1 MEVKEVMFDK
11 AVKVYVQK
19 DITKLSIKVSDYH
32 VITHTFDTDYFSTEV
47 IIFYISMRGGTKRRK
62 IIEFKNFYANYQLY
76 CLKDYAKFFYKPLN
90 DSTEYHFR
98 LPYDQLDFALI
109 NDYKRQLKE
118 VFSIQ

>member
-1 MEVKEVMFDK
+1 MEVKEVMFSK

-19 DITKLSIKVSDYH
+19 DIVKLSVKASDNH
-32 VITHTFDTDYFSTEV
+32 VITHTFDTNYFSTEV
-47 IIFYISMRGGTKRRK
+47 IIYYISMRGGTKRRK

-76 CLKDYAKFFYKPLN
+76 CLKDYAKFFYRPLN

-98 LPYDQLDFALI
+98 LPYDELDSVLI
-109 NDYKRQLKE
+109 HDYKRQLKE